1 MSGDEDAD
9 GADGAQPL
17 RFRDDPGA
25 SRSAW
30 LAAGLLALV
39 AGWFAS
45 GMLTAGDA
53 PRLPP
58 GDGAAAP
65 VRVAVAASTAQRVG
79 DVLILEGQAMP
90 DRETGVVAETSGQI
104 VDLVAPKGA
113 MLAAGDIIAR
123 LDGTGREAD
132 LRRAEAELDR
142 ASRDHDNALVLL
154 ERGVGTLDRVA
165 LTRANRA
172 AAEAQ
177 LENARE
183 ALSDTVIRAPF
194 TGRLEEL
201 AINAGEFVSA
211 GTPVAR
217 IVDNVPLTVRA
228 RVAQQSVARVAAG
241 QAAEVAFITGERRS
255 GAVAFVGTNADPQTR
270 TFLMEV
276 EIPNADGAIPSGIS
290 AEIRIETG
298 ETTAH
303 FLSPALLALDERGA
317 LGLKTVDDA
326 NRVAF
331 YEVAVVKAESD
342 GVWVTGLP
350 ETAQIITIGQGF
362 VRTGETVDPRP
373 DDRALPNGAGGLQ

>member
-1 MSGDEDAD
+1 MSGHDDAD
-9 GADGAQPL
+9 GADEAEQL
-17 RFRDDPGA
+17 WFHDDPGA
-25 SRSAW
+25 RRSAW
-30 LAAGLLALV
+30 IAAALLALV

-45 GMLTAGDA
+45 GMLMREDA

-58 GDGAAAP
+58 GDIAPAP
-65 VRVAVAASTAQRVG
+65 VRVAVATSTAERVG
-79 DVLILEGQAMP
+79 NVLILEGQAIP
-90 DRETGVVAETSGQI
+90 DRETDVIAETSGKI
-104 VDLVAPKGA
+104 VELGATKGD
-113 MLAAGDIIAR
+113 MLAAEDVIAR

-142 ASRDHDNALVLL
+142 ASRDYDNALVLL

-165 LTRANRA
+165 LTRATRA

-194 TGRLEEL
+194 AGRLEEL
-201 AINAGEFVSA
+201 AINAGEFVSVGA
-211 GTPVAR
+211 PVAR

-228 RVAQQSVARVAAG
+228 RVAQQSVARVTAG
-241 QAAEVAFITGERRS
+241 QAAEVVFITGEARAGRVS
-255 GAVAFVGTNADPQTR
+255 FVGTNADPQTR
-270 TFLMEV
+270 TFLLEV
-276 EIPNADGAIPSGIS
+276 EIANADGGIPSGVS

-298 ETTAH
+298 ETMAH

-317 LGLKTVDDA
+317 LGLKTVEDG
-326 NRVAF
+326 NRVGF
-331 YEVAVVKAESD
+331 YEIAVVRAESD

-350 ETAQIITIGQGF
+350 EAAQIITIGQGF

-373 DDRALPNGAGGLQ
+373 DDRALPNGGGGLQ

>member
-1 MSGDEDAD
+1 
-9 GADGAQPL
+9 
-17 RFRDDPGA
+17 
-25 SRSAW
+25 
-30 LAAGLLALV
+30 
-39 AGWFAS
+39 
-45 GMLTAGDA
+45 
-53 PRLPP
+53 
-58 GDGAAAP
+58 
-65 VRVAVAASTAQRVG
+65 
-79 DVLILEGQAMP
+79 MP